1 MNPKIVAIVLLV
13 PLNLAMLAQKSMGQ
27 ATAAAQGRG
36 VTSKLTPCR
45 VPDVEEEVL
54 CGRYEVYENRAAGTG
69 RKIGLNIV
77 VLPAKTADV
86 APDPLV
92 FLAGGGVVL
101 PLT

>member
-1 MNPKIVAIVLLV
+1 MSLH
-13 PLNLAMLAQKSMGQ
+13 
-27 ATAAAQGRG
+27 AAPGRG
-36 VTSKLTPCR
+36 LTDKLTPCR

-77 VLPAKTADV
+77 VLPAKTPDV

-92 FLAGGGVVL
+92 FLAGGGVA
-101 PLT
+101 PATRYAGYFSSAFPTCGGAATSC